1 MRALCYSGTMKIP
14 SGFPFVL
21 STLCLS
27 LAIAPV
33 TAADSPGLDS
43 LQGAWSLKRTNQ
55 EGQVTSQTMEFKQD
69 RMTFRI
75 AGSDGE
81 LRFFAKGTVTVQ
93 KLGPFQ
99 SLKITSIQA
108 GRSEDSTEAVD
119 DERTSVFVVDGDSLT
134 LASNFDKAR
143 SGQPPRVETYSR
155 SKAAAKQPE
164 NAAAKLAG
172 TWKMDVRIGENDSDY
187 ELRLAQADGK
197 LSATLI
203 SPRSGEH
210 KFRAVT
216 WADEKLVME
225 LDRDYEGN
233 TVTLIYTGKLGA
245 DGLSG
250 SVVAKGAEDQFSGTW
265 KARK

>member
-1 MRALCYSGTMKIP
+1 MKT
-14 SGFPFVL
+14 STGFPL
-21 STLCLS
+21 AISTLCLS
-27 LAIAPV
+27 LTAVSAA
-33 TAADSPGLDS
+33 AADSSGLDA

-55 EGQVTSQTMEFKQD
+55 EGQVVLQMMEFKQD
-69 RMTFRI
+69 RMTFKMTV
-75 AGSDGE
+75 SDSE
-81 LRFFAKGTVTVQ
+81 LRFFAKGAVALE

-134 LASNFDKAR
+134 LASNFDKTR
-143 SGQPPRVETYSR
+143 SGQPPRVESYSR
-155 SKAAAKQPE
+155 GKVAAKQPE
-164 NAAAKLAG
+164 NAAAKLGG
-172 TWKMDVRIGENDSDY
+172 TWKMDVHIGENDSDY

-197 LSATLI
+197 VSATLI

-210 KFRAVT
+210 KFRTVT
-216 WADEKLVME
+216 WADEKLTME

-233 TVTLIYTGKLGA
+233 TVTLIYVGKLRA

-250 SVVAKGAEDQFSGTW
+250 TVVAKGAEDQFSGTW

>member
-1 MRALCYSGTMKIP
+1 MKG
-14 SGFPFVL
+14 SMGFPVVL
-21 STLCLS
+21 STLYLS
-27 LAIAPV
+27 LTVASV
-33 TAADSPGLDS
+33 AAAAAPGLEA
-43 LQGAWSLKRTNQ
+43 LQGAWSTKRTNQ
-55 EGQVTSQTMEFKQD
+55 ENQVVSQVLEFGKD
-69 RMTFRI
+69 RMTFKI
-75 AGSDGE
+75 VGADGE
-81 LRFFAKGTVTVQ
+81 VRLFAKGAVAVQ

-99 SLKITSIQA
+99 TLKITDILA

-119 DERTSVFVVDGDSLT
+119 DERASVFVLDGDTLT

-143 SGQPPRVETYSR
+143 ADQPPRAETYFR

-164 NAAAKLAG
+164 DAAAKLAG
-172 TWKMDVRIGENDSDY
+172 TWKMDMRLGENDADY
-187 ELRLAQADGK
+187 ELRLAQVDGK
-197 LSATLI
+197 LAATLI

-210 KFRAVT
+210 KFRKVT
-216 WADEKLVME
+216 WADEKLAME
-225 LDRDYEGN
+225 LDREYDGN